1 MGRKKKVEQEVYHV
15 EVITK
20 ARVSEEGDWEYYVK
34 WAGYD
39 SDADTWEPSQNVL
52 KCQRLLSS
60 FWDHVGND
68 DDDYSVGYEI
78 TAKDHWIKKEKEF
91 FATQFAEDAKL
102 NSEKDTK
109 KPPIKQTTKA
119 PEPKQVETDTDGSEE
134 SYTPLKQRSP
144 VPKTLA
150 GRGKKRNNTLIS
162 SDSDSDSSEDRPLK
176 QRRKQTHSKSRSTTA
191 DKERSSAAP
200 APNTSIEQPSRPLPP
215 PPRPSTSSAIPS
227 SNVPRPP
234 KIQPIRTHQDQRSH
248 PLVKSIELPSNA
260 VQSGSTLSTKQR
272 IAAGSGPS
280 VAPKPKP
287 LQTIPKLLTG
297 LSFKKKH
304 PEAKDPS
311 SATSSS
317 FKKPF
322 ENEPL
327 SAGGI
332 QPSGPSTKEP
342 SSTTSSFK
350 KKPFENETIS
360 ASDVEPS
367 GASTAGVEAGPSTTT
382 PVWAGPSSATK
393 QTIEEPSADW
403 NYNTEMFEA
412 ADDNPP
418 PPSPAPPIQHQL
430 AKPAPPKRASEKA
443 ADEFLQS
450 LSLNMPGLNSPL
462 EPSISDGTQEV
473 DCFPPKAFTSM
484 KTSVMPK
491 IPKKWKWEGDL
502 FVDFAKNQAEKIC
515 EVTIKDAT
523 DSRDNGARMSF
534 MMAQTDSVRIQKLY
548 NVTDL
553 TPVFRAC
560 GEAQQFAKLE
570 ASENQDSQAL
580 HGLFRHMS
588 VQRQVAVLPLSLD
601 GAELAL
607 LFVFSPS
614 LDALCRFL
622 RVPEHLRQDSQ
633 NTHVLVTLLPWLVS
647 SAKYSKGTTRKR
659 VDETIQQ
666 LLTPGGQSKD
676 SRRRILRE
684 AAMAIDLLSIPRELL
699 DFMQFSNRKYCIWS
713 FPADG
718 AALNP
723 GFETRQL
730 KYVLDKTKAT
740 SVSLDGEARVIFI
753 HVGALKTFYELS
765 AVVTKRRDAPEV
777 RFFTYGTH
785 ESVPSSRWGM
795 REIFP
800 LGGIVTFTPLAIAED
815 PVGCYNLMR
824 NLAQHPLWE
833 CYLIPSIVGLSH
845 SLACGKDKPV
855 PEIMSMDSCL
865 LPILDLGDAG
875 SVSITKAPTKHSDD
889 TWIVNTFEKQLLGVE
904 DVLRECI
911 ESSMERFAQCS
922 ESDIL
927 VEADREISQDL
938 INMELQPTF
947 MDNYR
952 RFVVIRA
959 ASDETRSPPEGGLGL
974 EWSSIS
980 NFAFKDDYF
989 LGS

>member
-39 SDADTWEPSQNVL
+39 SDADTWEPAPNVS
-52 KCQRLLSS
+52 KCERLLCS

-68 DDDYSVGYEI
+68 DDDYSIGYEI
-78 TAKDHWIKKEKEF
+78 AAKDHWIKKEKEF
-91 FATQFAEDAKL
+91 FATQFSEDAKRI
-102 NSEKDTK
+102 SEKDTK
-109 KPPIKQTTKA
+109 KPPIKQTVKA
-119 PEPKQVETDTDGSEE
+119 LKPKQIESDGDSWEE
-134 SYTPLKQRSP
+134 SDISLKQRSP
-144 VPKTLA
+144 AVKMLA
-150 GRGKKRNNTLIS
+150 GRGKKRKNPLIS

-176 QRRKQTHSKSRSTTA
+176 QRRRQTHSKSRSTAA

-200 APNTSIEQPSRPLPP
+200 APKTSAEQPSRPLPP
-215 PPRPSTSSAIPS
+215 PPRLSVSSTTSS

-234 KIQPIRTHQDQRSH
+234 KIQPVRTHQDQKSN
-248 PLVKSIELPSNA
+248 PLVKAIDLPSKA

-297 LSFKKKH
+297 LSFKKKL
-304 PEAKDPS
+304 PEAKDPL

-317 FKKPF
+317 FKQPF

-327 SAGGI
+327 SAGGM
-332 QPSGPSTKEP
+332 QPSGPPAKEL
-342 SSTTSSFK
+342 SSTTNTFK
-350 KKPFENETIS
+350 KKTFENEPCL

-367 GASTAGVEAGPSTTT
+367 GASTTVEASPSTTI
-382 PVWAGPSSATK
+382 PVWAGPS
-393 QTIEEPSADW
+393 QTVEEPSANWD
-403 NYNTEMFEA
+403 YNTEIFET
-412 ADDNPP
+412 ADDNLP
-418 PPSPAPPIQHQL
+418 PPSPAPLIQHQL

-450 LSLNMPGLNSPL
+450 ISLNMPGLNSPL
-462 EPSISDGTQEV
+462 EPSVSDGTQEV
-473 DCFPPKAFTSM
+473 DSSRPKALTSM

-502 FVDFAKNQAEKIC
+502 FVDFAKNQAEKVC

-534 MMAQTDSVRIQKLY
+534 MMAQTDSIRIQKLY

-570 ASENQDSQAL
+570 ALENQDSRAL

-607 LFVFSPS
+607 LFIFSSS

-622 RVPEHLRQDSQ
+622 RVPEHLRQDSH
-633 NTHVLVTLLPWLVS
+633 NTHVLVALLPWLIS
-647 SAKYSKGTTRKR
+647 SAKYSKGTTRNQ

-666 LLTPGGQSKD
+666 LSTPSSQSKD
-676 SRRRILRE
+676 SHRRILRE
-684 AAMAIDLLSIPRELL
+684 AAAMAIDLLSIPRELV

-713 FPADG
+713 LPADG

-730 KYVLDKTKAT
+730 KYVLDKTKAM

-765 AVVTKRRDAPEV
+765 AVVIKRRDAPEV

-785 ESVPSSRWGM
+785 ESVPSSRWGV

-815 PVGCYNLMR
+815 PVGCHSLMR

-845 SLACGKDKPV
+845 ALACGKDKPV
-855 PEIMSMDSCL
+855 PEITSMDSCL
-865 LPILDLGDAG
+865 LPILDLANAG
-875 SVSITKAPTKHSDD
+875 SVSVTKAPTKHHDD
-889 TWIVNTFEKQLLGVE
+889 AWIANTLEKQLLEVE

-911 ESSMERFAQCS
+911 KSSMERFADCS

-938 INMELQPTF
+938 VNMELQPTF

-959 ASDETRSPPEGGLGL
+959 ASEETRSLPEGGLGL

>member
-1 MGRKKKVEQEVYHV
+1 M
-15 EVITK
+15 
-20 ARVSEEGDWEYYVK
+20 
-34 WAGYD
+34 
-39 SDADTWEPSQNVL
+39 SQ
-52 KCQRLLSS
+52 CERLLCS
-60 FWDHVGND
+60 FWDHIGND
-68 DDDYSVGYEI
+68 NNDYPIGYEI
-78 TAKDHWIKKEKEF
+78 AARDYWIKQEKEF
-91 FATQFAEDAKL
+91 FAKQFSEEAKRK
-102 NSEKDTK
+102 SEKDTK
-109 KPPIKQTTKA
+109 KPSIKQTAKA
-119 PEPKQVETDTDGSEE
+119 PEPKQVDNDTDTSDE
-134 SYTPLKQRSP
+134 SDIPLKQRSP
-144 VPKTLA
+144 VAMPLA
-150 GRGKKRNNTLIS
+150 ARGKKRNNTLVS

-176 QRRKQTHSKSRSTTA
+176 QQRKQTHSKSRSTTA
-191 DKERSSAAP
+191 DKELSSAAP
-200 APNTSIEQPSRPLPP
+200 APNASAEQPSRPLPP
-215 PPRPSTSSAIPS
+215 PPRPSTSSAIPPP
-227 SNVPRPP
+227 NVPRPP
-234 KIQPIRTHQDQRSH
+234 KIQPVRTHQDQRSN
-248 PLVKSIELPSNA
+248 PLVKAMELPSKA

-297 LSFKKKH
+297 LSFKKKP

-311 SATSSS
+311 FATSPS

-327 SAGGI
+327 LGSGM

-350 KKPFENETIS
+350 KKPFENES
-360 ASDVEPS
+360 FWASDVEPS
-367 GASTAGVEAGPSTTT
+367 DPSTTT
-382 PVWAGPSSATK
+382 PIGAGPSSATK
-393 QTIEEPSADW
+393 QTIEEPSAIVSDCE
-403 NYNTEMFEA
+403 YNAEVFEA
-412 ADDNPP
+412 VDDNPP
-418 PPSPAPPIQHQL
+418 PPSPAPLIQHQL
-430 AKPAPPKRASEKA
+430 AMPAPPKRASEKA

-462 EPSISDGTQEV
+462 EPSVSDGTQEV
-473 DCFPPKAFTSM
+473 DSFRQRALTSVKA
-484 KTSVMPK
+484 SVMPK

-502 FVDFAKNQAEKIC
+502 FVDFAKNQAEKVC

-523 DSRDNGARMSF
+523 DSRDSGARMSF
-534 MMAQTDSVRIQKLY
+534 MMGQTDSIRIQKLY

-570 ASENQDSQAL
+570 ALENQDSQAL

-588 VQRQVAVLPLSLD
+588 VQRQIAVLPLSLD

-614 LDALCRFL
+614 LGALCEFL
-622 RVPEHLRQDSQ
+622 RVPDHLRQDSQ
-633 NTHVLVTLLPWLVS
+633 NTHVLVALLPWLVS
-647 SAKYSKGTTRKR
+647 SVKYSKGTTRNR

-666 LLTPGGQSKD
+666 LSTPSGQSKD
-676 SRRRILRE
+676 SRRRMLKE

-699 DFMQFSNRKYCIWS
+699 DFMQFPNRKYCIWS
-713 FPADG
+713 FSADG

-730 KYVLDKTKAT
+730 KYVLDKTKAA
-740 SVSLDGEARVIFI
+740 SVSLDAEARVIFI

-785 ESVPSSRWGM
+785 ESVPSSMWGM

-815 PVGCYNLMR
+815 PVGCHSLMR

-833 CYLIPSIVGLSH
+833 SYLIPSIVGLSH
-845 SLACGKDKPV
+845 ALACGKDKPV

-865 LPILDLGDAG
+865 LPILDLADAG
-875 SVSITKAPTKHSDD
+875 SVSVTKAPTRHNDEV
-889 TWIVNTFEKQLLGVE
+889 WIVDTFAKQLLEVE
-904 DVLRECI
+904 DVLRDCI
-911 ESSMERFAQCS
+911 ESSIERFAHCS

-959 ASDETRSPPEGGLGL
+959 ASEETRSLPEGGSGL